1 MPIDFREHTLSNGLT
16 IIAEIDPDAHS
27 AAAGFFVRTGA
38 RDEAPP
44 LMGVSHFLEHM
55 MFKGTTDLSAEAINQ
70 AFDDLGASNNAFTS
84 NEITCFYAHVLPEAL
99 SPATDLLGR
108 MMRPALRGEDFD
120 TEKGVILEEIAM
132 YKDNPF
138 WVLYEECVDRYYAPH
153 PLRHRVLGTN
163 ETIAALQRDQMMEY
177 FSRRY
182 SADNTTVAL
191 AGKLDFEACIAQV
204 EALCG
209 PWSRTGATRDAHRP
223 PTNAETF
230 VLRDERVTRA
240 YMLGLTDAPEASD
253 LRRYAAT
260 LASQVL
266 GGTDNSRLHWALIET
281 GLADEAQSAY
291 DGHEGVGEFFV
302 YASCDPAKADEVWEV
317 VLRECRGLAD
327 SLEEDDLAKL
337 RAKLVTAVTIRS
349 ERPMDRMMRLGRQW
363 TLLHEYLPL
372 ETELDRIGAVTLRDV
387 RDAIALFP
395 LTPKIEGRL
404 LPAEAEAT
412 A

>member
-1 MPIDFREHTLSNGLT
+1 MPIDFQEHTLPNGLT

-27 AAAGFFVRTGA
+27 AGAGFFVRTGA
-38 RDEAPP
+38 RDEAPAV
-44 LMGVSHFLEHM
+44 MGVSHFLEHM
-55 MFKGTTDLSAEAINQ
+55 MFKGTPDLSAEAINQ
-70 AFDDLGASNNAFTS
+70 AFDDIGASNNAFTS

-99 SPATDLLGR
+99 APATDLLGR
-108 MMRPALRGEDFD
+108 MMRPALRPEDFD

-153 PLRHRVLGTN
+153 PLRHRVLGTT
-163 ETIAALQRDQMMEY
+163 ETITALARDKMLDY

-191 AGKLDFEACIAQV
+191 AGRLDFDACVAQI

-209 PWSRTGATRDAHRP
+209 SWRKTGAARDAHRP
-223 PTNAETF
+223 RTNTETF
-230 VLRDERVTRA
+230 TLRDERVTRA
-240 YMLGLTDAPEASD
+240 YMLGLSDGPDASD
-253 LRRYAAT
+253 NRRYAAT

-302 YASCDPAKADEVWEV
+302 YASCDPAKADEVWQV

-327 SLEEDDLAKL
+327 SLEADDLTKL
-337 RAKLVTAVTIRS
+337 RAKLVTGVTIRS

-372 ETELDRIGAVTLRDV
+372 ETELARIDAVTLDDV
-387 RDAIALFP
+387 RQTLAAFP
-395 LTPKIEGRL
+395 VSPRIEGVL
-404 LPAEAEAT
+404 LPAEPA
-412 A
+412 